1 MANSQAPVADPSLIE
16 PGEFVTDEFRI
27 DPFPIYKRLRE
38 YEPAYQDKF
47 QNRWIISRYEDIWAI
62 YKDNAR
68 FTRATY
74 DPHGKHKF
82 GSDSTMGFTLND
94 LGEGQDY
101 IWLRG
106 IVAGEFVGKRLEKR
120 VP

>member
-1 MANSQAPVADPSLIE
+1 MASSQQLTADPSLIE

-62 YKDNAR
+62 YKDNER

-101 IWLRG
+101 IW
-106 IVAGEFVGKRLEKR
+106 
-120 VP
+120 